1 MQTIA
6 DLKNLPQ
13 WVGYTANKIPMNPH
27 TGAAA
32 ASNNPNTWATAAQ
45 AWSAKKRHGW
55 AGIGYVFTIG
65 AGVIGVDLDDCFN
78 DSGRLTDEARQIVQ
92 MLNSYTERSP
102 SGRGLH
108 ILACGSIPHS
118 VKRPGFE
125 MYNEL
130 RYFTVTGNQ
139 YGASEFSCNDIAD
152 RQTELEALFVTYGG
166 DMEPARPQPQAI
178 TPRTTDEADIAR
190 ALAVIPPRGDY
201 NTDWLP
207 VLMAVHDA
215 LPDDRGIALVESWS
229 PGYPGEVA
237 RKWNSFKTA
246 PTGGNRV
253 TVATLFGIAKR
264 YGYQPVRSSSPTRQS
279 RRGADITDALAQR
292 VAAHVR

>member
-1 MQTIA
+1 MMTLA
-6 DLKNLPQ
+6 DLKALPQ
-13 WVGYTANKIPMNPH
+13 WVGYTAKKIPMCPH
-27 TGAAA
+27 TGGAAS
-32 ASNNPNTWATAAQ
+32 SNNPDTWGTAAQ
-45 AWSAKKRHGW
+45 AWTAKKRYGW

-65 AGVIGVDLDDCFN
+65 AGVIGVDLDDCF
-78 DSGRLTDEARQIVQ
+78 DDAGRLSDDARQIVQ

-102 SGRGLH
+102 SGKGLH

-118 VKRPGFE
+118 VKKPGFE

-152 RQTELEALFVTYGG
+152 RQGQLDAIFAVYDDFNERSIPIQPR
-166 DMEPARPQPQAI
+166 PATAQ
-178 TPRTTDEADIAR
+178 TTDEAEIAK
-190 ALAVIPPRGDY
+190 ALAVIPARGDY
-201 NTDWLP
+201 NADWLP
-207 VLMAVHDA
+207 ILMAVHDA
-215 LPDDRGIALVESWS
+215 LPDDRGVALVESWS

-237 RKWNSFKTA
+237 RKFRSFDRTA
-246 PTGGNRV
+246 KGGI

-264 YGYQPVRSSSPTRQS
+264 YGYQPPVRSNGARTL

-292 VAAHVR
+292 TTRHVL

>member
-1 MQTIA
+1 MKTIA
-6 DLKNLPQ
+6 ELKTLSQ
-13 WVGYTANKIPMNPH
+13 WVGYTPNKVPMCPH
-27 TGAAA
+27 TGGAAS
-32 ASNNPNTWATAAQ
+32 SNNPDTWGTAAQ
-45 AWSAKKRHGW
+45 AWSAKKRYGW

-65 AGVIGVDLDDCFN
+65 AGVVGVDLDDCFDEN
-78 DSGRLTDEARQIVQ
+78 NRLSDEARQIVQ
-92 MLNSYTERSP
+92 LLNSYTERSP
-102 SGRGLH
+102 SGKGLH
-108 ILACGSIPHS
+108 ILVCGSIPNS

-152 RQTELEALFVTYGG
+152 RQGQLEALFAVY
-166 DMEPARPQPQAI
+166 DDFNARAMPPQPRPVTAQ
-178 TPRTTDEADIAR
+178 TTDEAEIAK
-190 ALAVIPPRGDY
+190 ALSHIPAQGDY
-201 NTDWLP
+201 NSDWLP

-215 LPDDRGIALVESWS
+215 LPDDRGVALVESWS

-237 RKWNSFKTA
+237 RKFRSFDRTA
-246 PTGGNRV
+246 KGGI

-264 YGYQPVRSSSPTRQS
+264 YGYQPPKMNHGPKPQ

-292 VAAHVR
+292 TGRHATA

>member
-1 MQTIA
+1 MKTIA
-6 DLKNLPQ
+6 ELKTLSQ
-13 WVGYTANKIPMNPH
+13 WVGYTPNKVPMCPH
-27 TGAAA
+27 TGGAAS
-32 ASNNPNTWATAAQ
+32 SNNPDTWGTAAQ
-45 AWSAKKRHGW
+45 AWSAKKRYGW

-65 AGVIGVDLDDCFN
+65 AGVVGVDLDDCFDEN
-78 DSGRLTDEARQIVQ
+78 NRLTDEARQIVQ

-118 VKRPGFE
+118 VKRAGFE

-130 RYFTVTGNQ
+130 RYFTVTGKQ

-166 DMEPARPQPQAI
+166 DMEPARPQPQAV

-201 NTDWLP
+201 NADWLP